1 MPINRTFQKLKK
13 TMKDGF
19 CEVNKVDIATLILQI
34 ANVILGITNM
44 VISSASK
51 IIH

>member
-19 CEVNKVDIATLILQI
+19 HDNYVTIYSGNDETEY
-34 ANVILGITNM
+34 NM
-44 VISSASK
+44 
-51 IIH
+51 